1 MLNHLRTF
9 LLALVLAPLCAQA
22 AEPAAADCATPHRE
36 VPLASATG
44 SVGFIKNM
52 TEDPTS
58 IRAVAGRL
66 LENALN
72 GDATP
77 AATDDC
83 TGNCPDR
90 VHSEVVYRVSPTAFL
105 DAADQR
111 DVCRRF
117 ESETT
122 AHPLEFDA
130 RSFASVAEL
139 NDWIM
144 AFSQGR
150 GADGK
155 LLYER
160 CSSNCSP
167 RYTFLIAE
175 QNAGYAVRAQVLCG
189 LARDKANDQY
199 RISTALRRSCAVN

>member
-1 MLNHLRTF
+1 MMNRLRTF
-9 LLALVLAPLCAQA
+9 LLALVLAPLA
-22 AEPAAADCATPHRE
+22 AHAADRSPDCTAPLRE
-36 VPLASATG
+36 VPLDTAMG

-52 TEDPTS
+52 AEDPTS

-66 LENALN
+66 LESALSD
-72 GDATP
+72 GTKTATQ
-77 AATDDC
+77 AGC
-83 TGNCPDR
+83 VGNCPDKER
-90 VHSEVVYRVSPTAFL
+90 SEVVYRVTPTAFL
-105 DAADQR
+105 DAAQQH
-111 DVCRRF
+111 DVCRRY

-122 AHPLEFDA
+122 VHPLEFDA

-175 QNAGYAVRAQVLCG
+175 QSSGYAVRAQVLCG

>member
-1 MLNHLRTF
+1 MSNRLRTF
-9 LLALVLAPLCAQA
+9 LLALVLAPLAAQA
-22 AEPAAADCATPHRE
+22 AGPASDCNPVHRE
-36 VPLASATG
+36 VPLDTAMG

-52 TEDPTS
+52 AEDPTS

-66 LENALN
+66 LESALN
-72 GDATP
+72 GDTKI
-77 AATDDC
+77 TRHDEC
-83 TGNCPDR
+83 TGNCKDR
-90 VHSEVVYRVSPTAFL
+90 VRSEVVYRVSPTAFL
-105 DAADQR
+105 DPAEQH
-111 DVCRRF
+111 DVCRQF
-117 ESETT
+117 ETETT
-122 AHPLEFDA
+122 VHPMEFDA

-150 GADGK
+150 GDDGR

-175 QNAGYAVRAQVLCG
+175 QNSGYAVRTQVLCG